1 MACHI
6 TRCSVGAAA
15 CTAALGLLLLGLAHQ
30 GSNPAVA
37 VTGAIGALAAAYSVV
52 GLLRGQR
59 FEARLTAVILAAVS
73 GVLALVEMVLGPPGS
88 SAAGVSP
95 RGLLV
100 VVASLATLV
109 LLDRAAHHRGARA
122 FSTRIYAQ

>member
-1 MACHI
+1 MACLM

-15 CTAALGLLLLGLAHQ
+15 CTATLGLLLLGLVHQ
-30 GSNPAVA
+30 GSSPAVA
-37 VTGAIGALAAAYSVV
+37 VTGAIGVLASAFAVV

-59 FEARLTAVILAAVS
+59 FEARLTAFMLAAVS
-73 GVLALVEMVLGPPGS
+73 GLLALVEMVLGPPGS

-100 VVASLATLV
+100 VLASLATLA
-109 LLDRAAHHRGARA
+109 LLDKAARHRGARA

>member
-1 MACHI
+1 MACHV
-6 TRCSVGAAA
+6 TRCSMGAAA
-15 CTAALGLLLLGLAHQ
+15 CTATLGLLLVGLAH

-37 VTGAIGALAAAYSVV
+37 VTGAVGALAAAFSVV

-59 FEARLTAVILAAVS
+59 FEARLTAFMLAAVS
-73 GVLALVEMVLGPPGS
+73 GLLALVEMVLGPPGS

-109 LLDRAAHHRGARA
+109 LLDKAARHRGARA